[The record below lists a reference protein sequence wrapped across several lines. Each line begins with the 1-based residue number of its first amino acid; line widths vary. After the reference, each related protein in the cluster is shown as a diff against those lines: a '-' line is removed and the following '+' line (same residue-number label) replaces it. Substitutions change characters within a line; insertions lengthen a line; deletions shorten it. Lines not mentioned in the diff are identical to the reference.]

1 MHFDLKVYFLPELK
15 KDKMRQFFL
24 FLALISP
31 FFINAQKLKKAE
43 KAQLEYMTAQVQH
56 LASDDLEG
64 RRAGTDAEKKAAAYI
79 QQQFQ
84 QNGITK
90 TSIQNFDI
98 YDGKK
103 VDATSFFYI
112 DEQELKLNSDFFPL
126 PFTKATEN
134 IEALVSPALLEP
146 NSTWIV
152 DLGEIVKNETLHPHF
167 DYMNAVKNYADQLA
181 EKGVKAVI
189 VYNKS
194 KEIADL
200 SFSAQDR
207 TPVSKIPVIYVTKA
221 AANKY
226 LADPEQVYNL
236 HFKAKVSDQYRTSQN
251 VIAYLDRGAAKTI
264 VVGAH
269 YDHLGYGE
277 DGNSTD
283 RSGVKAIHN
292 GADDN
297 ASGTAVLLQL
307 SKSVQTFKTK
317 DVNYLFIAFG
327 AEELGLLGS
336 KHYADNPTLNLS
348 NVKFM
353 INLDMVGRMKEN
365 QFTIGGFGTSPYW
378 STLFNQPNFLSDY
391 KVNFDTSGVG
401 PSDHTSFYRKNIPV
415 LFFFTGSHTDYHKPS
430 DDADKINYLGMLKI
444 TQLLEKVL
452 SKGETAT
459 EIAFQTTKE
468 PTMGTRKFNVTLG
481 VMPDYSY
488 SGVGVKIDGVTE
500 GRPGAKAGIKAG
512 DIILKIGDIATN
524 SMDGYMN
531 ALGSF
536 EKGQSTIVIVK
547 RGEEEIKLPIE
558 F

>member
-1 MHFDLKVYFLPELK
+1 
-15 KDKMRQFFL
+15 MRQFFL

-112 DEQELKLNSDFFPL
+112 DEQELKLNSDFFPF

-459 EIAFQTTKE
+459 EIAFQATKE

>member
-1 MHFDLKVYFLPELK
+1 
-15 KDKMRQFFL
+15 MRQLFL
-24 FLALISP
+24 FLALITP

-43 KAQLEYMTAQVQH
+43 KAQLDYMTAQVQH

-64 RRAGTDAEKKAAAYI
+64 RRAGTAAEKKAAAYI

-84 QNGITK
+84 QNGIAN

-103 VDATSFFYI
+103 VDASSFFYI
-112 DEQELKLNSDFFPL
+112 DEQELKLNTDFFPF
-126 PFTKATEN
+126 PFTQATEN

-146 NSTWIV
+146 NSTWIINLE
-152 DLGEIVKNETLHPHF
+152 DIVKNETLHPHF
-167 DYMNAVKNYADQLA
+167 DYMNAVRNYADQLA

-194 KEIADL
+194 KEIQDL

-251 VIAYLDRGAAKTI
+251 VIAYLDKGAAKTI

-283 RSGVKAIHN
+283 RSGIKAIHN

-317 DVNYLFIAFG
+317 DANYLFIAFG

-336 KHYADNPTLNLS
+336 KHYADNPTINLS

-365 QFTIGGFGTSPYW
+365 QITIGGFGTSPYW
-378 STLFNQPNFLSDY
+378 NTLFNQPNFLSDY

-415 LFFFTGSHTDYHKPS
+415 LFFFTGSHTDYHKPG
-430 DDADKINYLGMLKI
+430 DDADKINYMGMLKI
-444 TQLLEKVL
+444 SQLIEKIL
-452 SKGETAT
+452 SKGEAAS
-459 EIAFQTTKE
+459 EIVFQTTKE

-531 ALGSF
+531 ALSSF
-536 EKGQSTIVIVK
+536 EKGQSTMVIVK